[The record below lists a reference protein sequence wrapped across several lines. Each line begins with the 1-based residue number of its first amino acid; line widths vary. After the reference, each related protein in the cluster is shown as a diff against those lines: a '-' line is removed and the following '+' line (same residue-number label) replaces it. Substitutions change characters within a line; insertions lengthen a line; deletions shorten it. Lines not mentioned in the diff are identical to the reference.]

1 MTVIVVGA
9 GIGGLTLALALA
21 RRGLP
26 SVVVERASAI
36 ETVGAGIQ
44 LSPNA
49 TRLLADLGVEAQ
61 VRAAGVAPDC
71 AEVRD
76 AGSGR
81 LLLSNRLGEAAQT
94 RWRASYRTL
103 TRAALQTIL
112 LEAVNATGLADVRLG
127 HAVWAVRQQAGRV
140 EAVLESGEVV
150 QGDSLIGCDGLHSVV
165 RTAVVG
171 EAPARFTGQTAWRG
185 LARMPVAGA
194 ARVQVWTGPRRHFVR
209 YPVGEGLVNIV
220 AVAEATG
227 DDVES
232 WDQTGEAARLAR
244 AFADWP
250 EPVRATIAAVDQPWR
265 SALYDRPPLTRWTAG
280 RISLLGDAA
289 HPMLPFLAQGAAMAI
304 EDAWV
309 AADLLARH
317 EPDVA
322 LKAYERARLDRT
334 AKAQAWAS
342 RNAALFHLPSPV
354 AAGVFGAAGWLD
366 KARGV
371 APEARFDWLY
381 GWRPAAI

>member
-1 MTVIVVGA
+1 
-9 GIGGLTLALALA
+9 
-21 RRGLP
+21 
-26 SVVVERASAI
+26 
-36 ETVGAGIQ
+36 
-44 LSPNA
+44 
-49 TRLLADLGVEAQ
+49 
-61 VRAAGVAPDC
+61 
-71 AEVRD
+71 
-76 AGSGR
+76 
-81 LLLSNRLGEAAQT
+81 
-94 RWRASYRTL
+94 
-103 TRAALQTIL
+103 
-112 LEAVNATGLADVRLG
+112 
-127 HAVWAVRQQAGRV
+127 
-140 EAVLESGEVV
+140 V